1 MEQLQ
6 NTNKNLVEANS
17 KIKGEN
23 KLHKDTIKNL
33 NKRIE
38 DLETKVQELS
48 PKEQDGEEV
57 KNVEYYLQMKVNDY
71 EFIISDLKN

>member
-48 PKEQDGEEV
+48 PKE
-57 KNVEYYLQMKVNDY
+57 
-71 EFIISDLKN
+71 